1 VTSRAERATSF
12 GAIADDYDRLRP
24 SPPAEA
30 IDWLL
35 PENPSVVV
43 DVGAGTG
50 LLTRALAGRAGH
62 IIAVEPDDRMRAVLQ
77 ERSPDVE
84 ALAGRGESIPLP
96 DGYADAV
103 LIASAWHWMDP
114 VLAIP
119 EIGRVLR
126 DGGRFAVIWAGRDRD
141 AGWFRS
147 DDWFRELA
155 RDNSDDASDRQRGH
169 HEVTLPDEM
178 TFRNAES
185 AVFRYSRTMPVAH
198 LIDWLA
204 THSRVITAD
213 PAVVAAGLAR
223 ARTALA
229 EQFPG
234 ASEVTVPMRARC
246 WRADRVPREAA

>member
-12 GAIADDYDRLRP
+12 GAIAEDYDRLRP
-24 SPPAEA
+24 SAPPEA

-35 PENPSVVV
+35 PQNPSVVV
-43 DVGAGTG
+43 DLGAGTG
-50 LLTRALAGRAGH
+50 LLTRAVAGRANR
-62 IIAVEPDDRMRAVLQ
+62 IIAVEPDDRMRAVLR

-96 DGYADAV
+96 DGCADAV

-114 VLAIP
+114 ALAIP

-126 DGGRFAVIWAGRDRD
+126 DGGTFGVIWTGRDRD
-141 AGWFRS
+141 AAWFRS

-169 HEVTLPDEM
+169 HEVTLPDDL
-178 TFRNAES
+178 TFRNAQS
-185 AVFRYSRTMPVAH
+185 AIFRYGRVMPVAD
-198 LIDWLA
+198 LIEWLA

-223 ARTALA
+223 ATAALA
-229 EQFPG
+229 ERFPG

-246 WRADRVPREAA
+246 WRADRVPRAA

>member
-1 VTSRAERATSF
+1 MSF
-12 GAIADDYDRLRP
+12 GAIAEDYDRLRP
-24 SPPAEA
+24 SAPPEA

-43 DVGAGTG
+43 DLGAGTG
-50 LLTRALAGRAGH
+50 LLTRALTGRARR

-84 ALAGRGESIPLP
+84 ALEGRGESIPLA
-96 DGYADAV
+96 DGCADAV

-114 VLAIP
+114 ALAIP
-119 EIGRVLR
+119 EISRVLR
-126 DGGRFAVIWAGRDRD
+126 DGGRFGVIWAGRDRD
-141 AGWFRS
+141 AAWFRS

-169 HEVTLPDEM
+169 HEVRLPDDL
-178 TFRNAES
+178 TFRNAQS
-185 AVFRYSRTMPVAH
+185 TMFRYSRVMPVAD
-198 LIDWLA
+198 LIEWLT

-213 PAVVAAGLAR
+213 PAVVAAGRAR
-223 ARTALA
+223 AAAALA

-246 WRADRVPREAA
+246 WRADRVPR